1 MLTGMNAKKNPAVG
15 DLAEKIQVAIDQEK
29 LVNQDIH
36 NIRGIVSSKI
46 GKIIEGII
54 NEKPEI

>member
-1 MLTGMNAKKNPAVG
+1 M
-15 DLAEKIQVAIDQEK
+15 I
-29 LVNQDIH
+29 NQDIH
-36 NIRGIVSSKI
+36 NIKGIVSSNV